1 MQDLNANLY
10 RKYTGLKV
18 PPPNSS
24 LPSIPYPWPRISP
37 NLVVS
42 FPHLWAA
49 ASLPAQKRK
58 LLDEGSARELESDIK
73 EMCQGKANPDCSLSS
88 AVDGCFFFSDF
99 VIWIDAG
106 MKEMESE
113 IHNLRNENNRLRD
126 EL

>member
-1 MQDLNANLY
+1 MQALNANLY

-42 FPHLWAA
+42 FPPFGPL
-49 ASLPAQKRK
+49 LPCAQKRK

-73 EMCQGKANPDCSLSS
+73 EMCEGKANPDFSL
-88 AVDGCFFFSDF
+88 FSPRLVFLF
-99 VIWIDAG
+99 VQI
-106 MKEMESE
+106 
-113 IHNLRNENNRLRD
+113 L
-126 EL
+126 